1 MLESGLKIGSRNDTL
16 VCSNFRGY
24 VKMLINIHSIIQ
36 KSRVNGPGERFV
48 IWTQGCRKMCKGCYN
63 PETWSHYRND
73 LISVDSLIKMVE
85 ESDCIGVTITGG
97 DPFEQPKELLKLL
110 EGLSGLDLP
119 KGIIV
124 FSGYSI
130 DEIRANEIMSNCLD
144 YLDVL
149 IDGRYIE
156 SERIYNGLAGSSN
169 QNFHIFS
176 DKISSNEL
184 NMDQEIEIHSLGELI
199 QLTGFPLI
207 DRNRLREKGIEI
219 M

>member
-1 MLESGLKIGSRNDTL
+1 M
-16 VCSNFRGY
+16 V
-24 VKMLINIHSIIQ
+24 INIHSTIQ
-36 KSRVNGPGERFV
+36 NSRVNGPGDRFV

-73 LISVDSLIKMVE
+73 LINIEDLISSVR
-85 ESDCIGVTITGG
+85 ESGCSGVTITGG
-97 DPFEQPKELLKLL
+97 DPFEQPKELLELL
-110 EGLSGLDLP
+110 IGLEELDLP
-119 KGIIV
+119 RGIIV

-130 DEIRANEIMSNCLD
+130 VEIRGDETMSKCLE

-169 QNFHIFS
+169 QNFHIFT
-176 DKISSNEL
+176 DKISSDEL
-184 NMDQEIEIHSLGELI
+184 NMDQEVEIHSLGELI

-207 DRNRLREKGIEI
+207 DKNKLKEKGIQI
-219 M
+219 IS